1 MALRSRTAL
10 PQRRAKGTA
19 TQEEARR
26 FYGHMLIE
34 MAQMSIDDG
43 LVMQLH
49 AGSRRNTNRTVL
61 DRFGR
66 DMGADIPITTDWV
79 RGLDALLNRVGQFRG
94 VAPHSFHAR

>member
-1 MALRSRTAL
+1 MALRSRTSSTAGS
-10 PQRRAKGTA
+10 RKGTA

-61 DRFGR
+61 DSFGR

-79 RGLDALLNRVGQFRG
+79 RGLDALLNRVGNSAS